1 MTTDIPLWAPM
12 DFLNL
17 TTSKNGE
24 DSETT
29 HKVLSDL
36 QEFTLVLL
44 YTLMGAIGLVSN
56 ITLIVIILGEI
67 L

>member
-1 MTTDIPLWAPM
+1 M

-36 QEFTLVLL
+36 QELTLVLL

>member
-1 MTTDIPLWAPM
+1 M

-17 TTSKNGE
+17 TTSLNGE
-24 DSETT
+24 EPETT

-56 ITLIVIILGEI
+56 ITLIVIILGE
-67 L
+67 LL

>member
-1 MTTDIPLWAPM
+1 MTPETPLWAPM

-17 TTSKNGE
+17 TTSLNGE
-24 DSETT
+24 EAETT

-36 QEFTLVLL
+36 QELTLVLL

-56 ITLIVIILGEI
+56 ITLIVIILGEF
-67 L
+67 